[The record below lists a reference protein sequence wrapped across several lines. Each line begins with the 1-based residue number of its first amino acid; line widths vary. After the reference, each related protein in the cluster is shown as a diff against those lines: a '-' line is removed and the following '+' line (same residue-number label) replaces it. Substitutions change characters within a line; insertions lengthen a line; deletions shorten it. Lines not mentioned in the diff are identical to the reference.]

1 MKPLNF
7 LIVMDD
13 IHTINYKKDTTLAM
27 LWAIADRG
35 HTAHYCQ
42 IHDLWLDN
50 GALQIDSQSLKT
62 FKDPA
67 HFYELGEKPRS
78 LLRRLTSS

>member
-42 IHDLWLDN
+42 IHDLWRIAN
-50 GALQIDSQSLKT
+50 
-62 FKDPA
+62 
-67 HFYELGEKPRS
+67 
-78 LLRRLTSS
+78 